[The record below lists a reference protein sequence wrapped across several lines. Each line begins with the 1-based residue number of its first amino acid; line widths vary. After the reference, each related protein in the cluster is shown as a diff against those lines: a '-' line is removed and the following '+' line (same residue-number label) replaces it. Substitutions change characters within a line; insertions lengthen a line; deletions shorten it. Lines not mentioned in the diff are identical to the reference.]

1 MVKVK
6 IQDPG
11 GLNSDPVDSI
21 RLVYMI
27 PITSEN
33 LAAYANF

>member
-1 MVKVK
+1 MIKVK

-11 GLNSDPVDSI
+11 GLNSDPVHSI
-21 RLVYMI
+21 RPVYMI
-27 PITSEN
+27 LITSEN